1 MTTTTAIIIT
11 NNGVSSKTF
20 EVGVTHT
27 DIHEMIGNWFD
38 CVRGENIIG
47 YVSDTGLIDGEH
59 INFIATA
66 LFGRILCGTCVV
78 FGAKNEDGE
87 YDGDDHNVPVDD
99 LQMIIHHVETYK
111 MWLGAMKD
119 KESVAVAKERM
130 NDGMV

>member
-11 NNGVSSKTF
+11 NNGISTKTF
-20 EVGVTHT
+20 EVGITHSE
-27 DIHEMIGNWFD
+27 IHEMIGNWFD

-78 FGAKNEDGE
+78 FGALNSDGE
-87 YDGDDHNVPVDD
+87 SDGEDYDVPADE
-99 LQMIIHHVETYK
+99 LRMIIHHAETYK
-111 MWLGAMKD
+111 IWLGAMKD
-119 KESVAVAKERM
+119 KASVAVAKERM

>member
-59 INFIATA
+59 INRSGLRQWHA
-66 LFGRILCGTCVV
+66 V
-78 FGAKNEDGE
+78 
-87 YDGDDHNVPVDD
+87 
-99 LQMIIHHVETYK
+99 
-111 MWLGAMKD
+111 LGC
-119 KESVAVAKERM
+119 RLIQR
-130 NDGMV
+130 